1 MSEKLIIKGGKA
13 LKGEVSVSGAK
24 NSALVLLA
32 ASILSKED
40 IILDNVPQ
48 LTDVYTIS
56 DLLMYLGATV
66 SHDKNTFKINA
77 RNMDKNNAPYELVS
91 KMRASFFTLGPLLAR
106 FGEARVPLPGGCAI
120 GSRPVDIHLKG
131 LKALGA
137 EVSIEHGLAIVKANK
152 LTGNKIYLDFP
163 SVGATE
169 NIIMAASLAEGT
181 TIIENAAREPEVI
194 DLADFLN
201 SMGARIYGAGS
212 PTVIVH
218 GVKELA
224 PTRHSVIPDRIE
236 AGTFMLAAAATHG
249 DVIVN
254 NAQEK
259 RLESLISKMTEA
271 GVNIEIISQNKLRV
285 NATNSILRGVDI
297 RTMPYPGFFT
307 DLQSPMVSFLCVAKG
322 TSVVYET
329 VFENRFMYI
338 DELNRMGA
346 SIKTESNLAII
357 KGVPSLSGAPVKS
370 TDLRAA
376 AALAIA
382 GFAAD
387 GETVI
392 SELQY
397 LDRGYEFFEEKCR
410 GMGADIVRVIDNDVA
425 NLTTQVL

>member
-1 MSEKLIIKGGKA
+1 MSEKLVINGGKP
-13 LKGEVSVSGAK
+13 LKGEVDVSGAK

-40 IILDNVPQ
+40 IQLDNVPM
-48 LTDVYTIS
+48 LTDVVTIAE
-56 DLLMYLGATV
+56 LLRFFGADV
-66 SHDKNTFKINA
+66 KADGSSYFINA
-77 RNMDKNNAPYELVS
+77 SVLTKNQAPYELVS

-106 FGEARVPLPGGCAI
+106 FGEAHIPLPGGCAI

-137 EVSIEHGLAIVKANK
+137 EVSIEHGMAVVRANK
-152 LTGNKIYLDFP
+152 LTGSKIYLDFP

-169 NIIMAASLAEGT
+169 NIIMAASLADGM
-181 TIIENAAREPEVI
+181 TIIENAAREPEIV

-212 PTVIVH
+212 PTVIIH
-218 GVKELA
+218 GVKELGT
-224 PTRHSVIPDRIE
+224 TRHSVIPDRIE
-236 AGTFMLAAAATHG
+236 AGTFMLAAAATRG
-249 DVIVN
+249 NVVVN
-254 NAQEK
+254 YAQEK
-259 RLESLISKMTEA
+259 RLESLISKMMEA
-271 GVNIEIISQNKLRV
+271 GVTIDILSQNKLRV
-285 NATNSILRGVDI
+285 DASKSVLRAVDV

-307 DLQSPMVSFLCVAKG
+307 DLQSPMVSFLCTVKG
-322 TSVVYET
+322 TSVMYET

-357 KGVPSLSGAPVKS
+357 KGVPSLSGAPVKA
-370 TDLRAA
+370 TDLRAG

-382 GFAAD
+382 GFAAE
-387 GETVI
+387 GETVV

-397 LDRGYEFFEEKCR
+397 LDRGYEHFEAKCV
-410 GMGADIVRVIDNDVA
+410 GMGAEIKRVKE
-425 NLTTQVL
+425 TVLEEVKA

>member
-1 MSEKLIIKGGKA
+1 MSEKLIIRGGKP
-13 LKGEVSVSGAK
+13 LKGEVRVSGAK

-40 IILDNVPQ
+40 IILENVPQ

-66 SHDKNTFKINA
+66 SYDKNTFMINA
-77 RNMDKNNAPYELVS
+77 SNMNKNDAPYELVS

-106 FGEARVPLPGGCAI
+106 FGEAKVPLPGGCAI

-137 EVSIEHGLAIVKANK
+137 EVSIEHGVAIIKADK
-152 LTGNKIYLDFP
+152 LVGNKIYLDFP

-194 DLADFLN
+194 DLANFLN
-201 SMGARIYGAGS
+201 SMGARIHGAGS
-212 PTVIVH
+212 PTVIIH
-218 GVKELA
+218 GVKELGA
-224 PTRHSVIPDRIE
+224 TRHRVIPDRIE

-249 DVIVN
+249 DVIVHD
-254 NAQEK
+254 AEEK
-259 RLESLISKMTEA
+259 RLESLISKMVEA
-271 GVNIEIISQNKLRV
+271 GVGIEILSQNKLRV

-346 SIKTESNLAII
+346 SIKTESNIAII

-392 SELQY
+392 GELKH
-397 LDRGYEFFEEKCR
+397 LDRGYEFFDEKCR
-410 GMGADIVRVIDNDVA
+410 GMGADIVRVKDNTIVE
-425 NLTTQVL
+425 VM

>member
-1 MSEKLIIKGGKA
+1 MSEKLIIRGGKP
-13 LKGEVSVSGAK
+13 LKGEVTASGAK

-32 ASILSKED
+32 ASILSKND
-40 IILDNVPQ
+40 VILDNVPQ

-56 DLLMYLGATV
+56 DLLMYLGAEV
-66 SHDKNTFKINA
+66 SHNKNTFMINA
-77 RNMDKNNAPYELVS
+77 SKMDKNDAPYELVS

-137 EVSIEHGLAIVKANK
+137 DVSIEHGVAIVKANK
-152 LTGNKIYLDFP
+152 LIGNKIYMDFP

-181 TIIENAAREPEVI
+181 TIIENAAKEPEVM

-201 SMGARIYGAGS
+201 SMGARIHGAGS
-212 PTVIVH
+212 ATVIVH
-218 GVKELA
+218 GVKELGS
-224 PTRHSVIPDRIE
+224 TRHRVIPDRIE

-254 NAQEK
+254 DAQEK
-259 RLESLISKMTEA
+259 KLESLISKMVEA
-271 GVNIEIISQNKLRV
+271 GVNIDILSQNKIRV
-285 NATNSILRGVDI
+285 NATKSILRGVDI

-346 SIKTESNLAII
+346 SIKTEANIAII

-392 SELQY
+392 GELTY

-410 GMGADIVRVIDNDVA
+410 GMGADIVRVKDHVSLA
-425 NLTTQVL
+425 TEVM

>member
-13 LKGEVSVSGAK
+13 LKGEVTVSGAK

-32 ASILSKED
+32 ASILSKQD
-40 IILDNVPQ
+40 VILDNVPQ

-56 DLLMYLGATV
+56 DLLMYLGAEV
-66 SHDKNTFKINA
+66 SHDKNTFTINA
-77 RNMDKNNAPYELVS
+77 SKMDKNDAPYELVS

-137 EVSIEHGLAIVKANK
+137 EVSIEHGLAVVKADK
-152 LTGNKIYLDFP
+152 LVGNKVYLDFP

-218 GVKELA
+218 GVKELGS
-224 PTRHSVIPDRIE
+224 TRHHVIPDRIE

-254 NAQEK
+254 YAQEK

-271 GVNIEIISQNKLRV
+271 GVNIEIMSQNKLRV

-307 DLQSPMVSFLCVAKG
+307 DLQSPMVSFLCVARG

-346 SIKTESNLAII
+346 SIKTEANLAII

-382 GFAAD
+382 GFAAE

-410 GMGADIVRVIDNDVA
+410 GMGADIVRVKDNIS
-425 NLTTQVL
+425 NLATEVM

>member
-13 LKGEVSVSGAK
+13 LKGEVNVSGAK

-56 DLLMYLGATV
+56 DLLMYLGANI
-66 SHDKNTFKINA
+66 SHDKNTFMINA
-77 RNMDKNNAPYELVS
+77 KNMDKNDAPYDLVS

-106 FGEARVPLPGGCAI
+106 FGEAKVPLPGGCAI

-137 EVSIEHGLAIVKANK
+137 EVSIEHGLAIVKADK
-152 LTGNKIYLDFP
+152 LIGNKIYLDFP

-218 GVKELA
+218 GVKELGS
-224 PTRHSVIPDRIE
+224 TRHSVIPDRIE

-249 DVIVN
+249 DVVVN
-254 NAQEK
+254 YAQEK

-271 GVNIEIISQNKLRV
+271 GVNIEIISQNRLRV

-346 SIKTESNLAII
+346 SIKTEANLAII

-410 GMGADIVRVIDNDVA
+410 GMGADIVRVKDNSV
-425 NLTTQVL
+425 NLATEVL

>member
-1 MSEKLIIKGGKA
+1 MSEKLIIRGGKP
-13 LKGEVSVSGAK
+13 LKGEVTASGAK

-32 ASILSKED
+32 ASILSKND
-40 IILDNVPQ
+40 VILDNVPQ

-56 DLLMYLGATV
+56 DLLMYLGAEV
-66 SHDKNTFKINA
+66 SHNKNTFMINA
-77 RNMDKNNAPYELVS
+77 SKMDKNDAPYELVS

-137 EVSIEHGLAIVKANK
+137 DVSIEHGVAIVKASK
-152 LTGNKIYLDFP
+152 LTGNKIYMDFP

-181 TIIENAAREPEVI
+181 TIIENAAKEPEVM

-201 SMGARIYGAGS
+201 SMGARIHGAGS
-212 PTVIVH
+212 ATVIIH
-218 GVKELA
+218 GVKELGS
-224 PTRHSVIPDRIE
+224 TRHRVIPDRIE

-254 NAQEK
+254 DAQEK
-259 RLESLISKMTEA
+259 KLESLISKMVEA
-271 GVNIEIISQNKLRV
+271 GVNIDILSQNRIRV

-346 SIKTESNLAII
+346 SIKTEANIAII

-392 SELQY
+392 GELTY

-410 GMGADIVRVIDNDVA
+410 GMGADIVRVKDNASLATEVM
-425 NLTTQVL
+425 